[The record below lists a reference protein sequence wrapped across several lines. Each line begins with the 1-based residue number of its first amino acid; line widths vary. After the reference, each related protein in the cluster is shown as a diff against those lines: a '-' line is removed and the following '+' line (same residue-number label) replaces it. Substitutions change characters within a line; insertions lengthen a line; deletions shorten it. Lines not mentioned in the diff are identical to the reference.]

1 MPLFTFQQTTLPL
14 DATWH
19 MPNSPRS
26 ALAEYLNGPRIP
38 NALRFDVDEVAEL
51 SVDKNPMSL
60 THMLPSAE
68 RFKKELG
75 KHPHFAVSRSMS
87 LIGLKRSSEL
97 TRILMSFCTTPLVFS
112 HLLEHC
118 IRLKVRSYRIY
129 ILHVRHR
136 ES

>member
-1 MPLFTFQQTTLPL
+1 MPLFTYQQTTLPL

-38 NALRFDVDEVAEL
+38 NALRFDLDEVAEL

-75 KHPHFAVSRSMS
+75 KHHIS
-87 LIGLKRSSEL
+87 LFQALWR
-97 TRILMSFCTTPLVFS
+97 
-112 HLLEHC
+112 
-118 IRLKVRSYRIY
+118 
-129 ILHVRHR
+129 
-136 ES
+136 